1 MINLYITQC
10 TRKGEFEKYSG
21 KENLVGSIAK
31 CINRFEGFKELT
43 DKDLMFINLFKYCE
57 VNQGSNPEK

>member
-1 MINLYITQC
+1 MINLFITQG

-21 KENLVGSIAK
+21 KDSTLGSCAK

-43 DKDLMFINLFKYCE
+43 DKDLMFINMFKYCE
-57 VNQGSNPEK
+57 VCRG